1 MTRTATRTSR
11 PELLALDECA
21 CGPARCS
28 LTGPCLE
35 AALADERFGLT
46 PARRRQDLRLAS

>member
-21 CGPARCS
+21 CGPAGCS

-35 AALADERFGLT
+35 AALADERFAVR
-46 PARRRQDLRLAS
+46 PVRRRQDLRIAS

>member
-11 PELLALDECA
+11 PELLALSECA

-28 LTGPCLE
+28 LTGPCLDTF
-35 AALADERFGLT
+35 LADERFAVR
-46 PARRRQDLRLAS
+46 PVRRRQDLRLAS